1 MAETATAETTTQSA
15 VAEQSTAT
23 ETETASTETAPTT
36 EAEQSLGDAGKKA
49 LDAMKAKWK
58 EAEAKAKTEA
68 DERAALQAKLDGKE
82 AEHAKAQEAQKIRDE
97 ALNAANQRIL
107 KAEIRAAAAGK
118 LADPTDALQ
127 FIDLSA
133 LEVGADGDVDA
144 TAISA
149 LIDNLVKAKP
159 YLAAQGKRFEGGA
172 DGGARNESPG
182 VSIEE
187 RIAEAQKARDFQLV
201 IRLKNE
207 QAQALKS
214 KS

>member
-1 MAETATAETTTQSA
+1 MADTATAETTTESTE
-15 VAEQSTAT
+15 AEQSTAT
-23 ETETASTETAPTT
+23 ETETASTT

-82 AEHAKAQEAQKIRDE
+82 AEHAKAQEAQKIRDD

-118 LADPTDALQ
+118 LTDPTDALQ

-207 QAQALKS
+207 QAQANKS